1 MFGIFGKT
9 KRRMEALEA
18 ENTAL
23 KEENEK
29 LKAENAELSKKT
41 ISQRTMEEEQ
51 PPSFAQVVDEWIN
64 GPVEGN
70 NG

>member
-23 KEENEK
+23 KEENK
-29 LKAENAELSKKT
+29 RLKAENDELSKKT
-41 ISQRTMEEEQ
+41 ISKKTTEEGQ
-51 PPSFAQVVDEWIN
+51 APSFAQVMDEWLN
-64 GPVEGN
+64 GPAEES